1 MRGNEQVDPRLFSWL
16 GETILWL
23 HVCIILFNVA
33 GLIVIPVGA
42 WRGWPF
48 VRMFWWRVLHLA
60 ILGVVA
66 LQAVVEKVCFLTV
79 WQSDLLQRAGETPSS
94 APLIERWMIRATFWP
109 LPLWFFVMLYIV
121 IFIYT
126 LLLWRL
132 VPPAPPWKTSN
143 GAGLFP

>member
-1 MRGNEQVDPRLFSWL
+1 MDPRLFSRL
-16 GETILWL
+16 AEAILWL
-23 HVCIILFNVA
+23 HVCVILFNVA

-60 ILGVVA
+60 ILAIVA
-66 LQAVVEKVCFLTV
+66 LQAVLERACFLTV

-94 APLIERWMIRATFWP
+94 APLIERWVIRAIFWP
-109 LPLWFFVMLYIV
+109 LPPWFFVVLYIV
-121 IFIYT
+121 VCIYA

-132 VPPAPPWKTSN
+132 VPPTLPWEPAD
-143 GAGLFP
+143 GAGLSR